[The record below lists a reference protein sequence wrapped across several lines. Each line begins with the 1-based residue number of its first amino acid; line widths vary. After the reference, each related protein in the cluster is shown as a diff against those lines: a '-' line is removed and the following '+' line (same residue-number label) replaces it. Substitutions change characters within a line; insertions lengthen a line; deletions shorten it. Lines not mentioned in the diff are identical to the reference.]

1 MKILLVATS
10 PDTDAHHITALLQRA
25 GLQTALPAA
34 SGITAH
40 TWHSKLYQALDQTDP
55 SQTQRPLTVGKVW
68 QDMASQLLL
77 ANLDLPEW
85 GFGNSQATWVL
96 DFWKHIDPQTRFVLA
111 YTPPQHLDLS
121 APQALNTWLAYN
133 RELLRFYKANK
144 QRAIL
149 VDATHISAHPLRLA
163 HTCQKQLGLGTLD
176 WQQLANETS
185 LTPATHTP
193 NPAAR
198 KLAKQLAQACT
209 PLLNPTTALATTAS
223 APGGK
228 SKLAELL
235 GIFGKTRQLSDLNQQ
250 LQRTQAEHAQ
260 TQAELEQANQLLAE
274 LAQHKQTLEQQTQTQ
289 LKETQAH
296 KEEGELLLAQLHQV
310 QEELEKHFL
319 ANKQSQ
325 EQLAQAKTAA
335 DKAKADLEAK
345 LKQAAEAKVKV
356 EADKTAADKAKAAA
370 EKAKADLEAKL
381 KQAAE
386 AKVKVEADK
395 TAADKAKA
403 AAEKAKAEAEK
414 AKLDAT
420 QEAELLLQQLHQVQE
435 ELENY
440 YLKNKQLEQGAHTL
454 QTTQDRLTRLLARL
468 PTWADAHTLVAQLAK
483 NEANHQALR
492 IQAQQVWIGQNK
504 PLPEVALLLGVQN
517 TVPYLQ
523 LGPTPDLPN
532 GFNTQDSAA
541 VALLNTTQW
550 RTVRSLLGLVPAH
563 IARLQ
568 AVPAKDHAFWLQA
581 VQRLGADFE
590 AAAKHLRYDH
600 ADAITI
606 SSPAAGQETMRL
618 ALRNLE
624 MGSYRNPLLV
634 LDVGIHTKTTRG
646 KTKTTHVNFDFRQ
659 WKEGAAPFAVWSP
672 NQQDDNGQFLRISFD
687 IAKNRLN
694 MAHYHQLS
702 PQDQAVLIALVQA
715 MPTICEELDLH
726 NHTQVL
732 GQETWGASL
741 LQAAT
746 LAEYELQQP
755 AQPSELATA

>member
-77 ANLDLPEW
+77 ANLDLAEW

-274 LAQHKQTLEQQTQTQ
+274 LAQHKQTLEQQTQAQ

-356 EADKTAADKAKAAA
+356 EADKTAADKAK
-370 EKAKADLEAKL
+370 
-381 KQAAE
+381 
-386 AKVKVEADK
+386 
-395 TAADKAKA
+395 T
-403 AAEKAKAEAEK
+403 EAEK

-440 YLKNKQLEQGAHTL
+440 YLKNKQLEQGAQTL

-755 AQPSELATA
+755 TQPSAVSYTHLTLPTNREV